1 MVFERTG
8 DAMRK
13 GLMMRLAAAAFSTS
27 LALSFAGLLPGTAA
41 AQGVSLNS
49 CGNNGQGFPQWL
61 ELFKQAAVQQGI
73 SPRAVAAGLNGI
85 TYDATVVGTDR
96 GQKVFAQSFF
106 EFSDRMVA
114 NYRIQQ
120 GRALDQ
126 KHQALF
132 DAIER
137 QYGVP
142 APVLTAFWGLE
153 TDFGAFM
160 GDKQTIRSVAT
171 LAYDCRR
178 AEMFRTQLM
187 SLLRILD
194 RGDLTPQTMR
204 GPWAGELG
212 QFQFLPDHY
221 WNYGVDFDRD
231 GRVDLI
237 RSTPDA
243 LASAANYIKSLGWKP
258 GQPWLEEVRV
268 PANLNWAQAD
278 LAIKIP
284 RAQWAAMGVVRAD
297 GRPLPNDNLPASV
310 VLPMGRLGPA
320 FLAYPNFDVYTEWNN
335 SLVYATSAAYLAA
348 RIAGAGPYNRGQGKA
363 IPSLSQAQVIEL
375 QRLLNAR
382 GHHVGRVDGITG
394 AATRQAVKVEQQR
407 LGLPADSYPTPD
419 LLAALR
425 AGR

>member
-1 MVFERTG
+1 
-8 DAMRK
+8 MRK
-13 GLMMRLAAAAFSTS
+13 SLMTRLAAAAFSTT
-27 LALSFAGLLPGTAA
+27 LAISASALLPVPAA
-41 AQGVSLNS
+41 AQGVALTS
-49 CGNNGQGFPQWL
+49 CGNSGQGFAQWL
-61 ELFKQAAVQQGI
+61 ELFKQQAVAQGV
-73 SPRAVAAGLNGI
+73 SPRAVSAALGGI
-85 TYDATVVGTDR
+85 TYDANVVGADR
-96 GQKVFAQSFF
+96 GQKVFGQSFF

-120 GRALDQ
+120 GRQLIQ
-126 KHQALF
+126 KNKALF
-132 DAIER
+132 DHIE
-137 QYGVP
+137 QQFGVP
-142 APVLTAFWGLE
+142 GAVLVAFWGLE

-160 GDKQTIRSVAT
+160 GDKQTIRSVAS
-171 LAYDCRR
+171 LAWDCRR

-187 SLLRILD
+187 AILRIVE
-194 RGDLTPQTMR
+194 RGDLTPQAMR

-221 WNYGVDFDRD
+221 LNYGVDFDGD

-243 LASAANYIKSLGWKP
+243 LASAANYIKALGWQR

-268 PANLNWAQAD
+268 PSNLPWQQAD
-278 LAIKIP
+278 LSIKLP
-284 RAQWAAMGVVRAD
+284 RGQWAAMGVVRAD
-297 GRPLPNDNLPASV
+297 GRPLPNDQLPASV
-310 VLPMGRLGPA
+310 LLPMGRNGPA
-320 FLAYPNFDVYTEWNN
+320 FLVYPNFDVFTEWNN

-348 RIAGAGPYNRGQGKA
+348 RVAGAGPFNRGQGKA
-363 IPSLSQAQVIEL
+363 IPVLSQAQVVEL

-394 AATRQAVKVEQQR
+394 AATRQAVKVEQMR

>member
-1 MVFERTG
+1 MRRSTLPLRTAG
-8 DAMRK
+8 QIAAV
-13 GLMMRLAAAAFSTS
+13 AAALMVPLLDAGAVSAQQPPQACGNNGAGFDQW
-27 LALSFAGLLPGTAA
+27 LAGFKQQAI
-41 AQGVSLNS
+41 AQGVS
-49 CGNNGQGFPQWL
+49 
-61 ELFKQAAVQQGI
+61 
-73 SPRAVAAGLNGI
+73 PRTVAAALNGI
-85 TYDATVVGTDR
+85 TYDANVVGTDR

-120 GRALDQ
+120 GRALIQ
-126 KHQALF
+126 KNQALF
-132 DAIER
+132 DRIE
-137 QYGVP
+137 QQFGVP
-142 APVLTAFWGLE
+142 GAVLVAFWGLE

-160 GDKQTIRSVAT
+160 GDKNTLRSVAS
-171 LAYDCRR
+171 LAWDCRR

-187 SLLRILD
+187 AALKIID

-221 WNYGVDFDRD
+221 WNYGVDFDGD

-237 RSTPDA
+237 RSAPDA
-243 LASAANYIKSLGWKP
+243 LASAANYIKALGWQR
-258 GQPWLEEVRV
+258 GQPWLEEIRV
-268 PANLNWAQAD
+268 PPNLPWDQAD
-278 LAIKIP
+278 LSIKLP
-284 RAQWAAMGVVRAD
+284 RAQWARFGVARA
-297 GRPLPNDNLPASV
+297 GGGPLPADNLPASV
-310 VLPMGRLGPA
+310 LLPMGRSGPA
-320 FLAYPNFDVYTEWNN
+320 FLVYPNFNVFTEWNN
-335 SLVYATSAAYLAA
+335 SLTYATSAAYLAA
-348 RIAGAGPYNRGQGKA
+348 RVAGAPPFNRGAGKA
-363 IPSLSQAQVIEL
+363 IPVLSQSQVIEL

-394 AATRQAVKVEQQR
+394 SATRQAVKVEQMR